1 MPTDNYGLAKV
12 EAFLIIAELY
22 KPKAER
28 VPIRAVTLLFV
39 P

>member
-1 MPTDNYGLAKV
+1 MPTDNYELAKV

-28 VPIRAVTLLFV
+28 VTY
-39 P
+39 